1 MKARYKFWYATI
13 FSILIL
19 NACKKDGDM
28 NSKELSVFI
37 KTAGGDVHV
46 ANLAFRRTPLAVS
59 GDSIAKFPAYLTRE
73 INSDVLVNISIDESL
88 VSNYNSANKTNYIL
102 LPAANY
108 KIVGSAQLTIP
119 AGSVISTDSLRIQLL
134 DRLQL
139 NNDNGYLLPLSIS
152 EISGKDKGAKSS
164 DNYRTVYV
172 VVKST
177 YTNIS
182 DAQLP
187 LTGTFIPRTGWVP
200 SVGSTTA
207 GSLGPAMLDG
217 INTTAWRSSS
227 TSSFAAK
234 WLTIDMGAA
243 QQIKG
248 FVMVPNYVATTENA
262 TAITVSTSTDNVTWT
277 VQGAWKGTGPA
288 ATSSVINPDLKNI
301 NFIVPVQA
309 RYFRFDVTA
318 SNNASRVGIAEL
330 NVVQ

>member
-19 NACKKDGDM
+19 NACKKDGVLD
-28 NSKELSVFI
+28 SKELSAFI
-37 KTAGGDVHV
+37 KTDGGDVHV
-46 ANLAFRRTPLAVS
+46 ANLAFIRTPLTVS
-59 GDSIAKFPAYLTRE
+59 GDSIAKFPAYLTRG
-73 INSDVLVNISIDESL
+73 ISTDVQVNISTDESL
-88 VSNYNSANKTNYIL
+88 VGNYNSTNKTNYVL

-108 KIVGSAQLTIP
+108 KIVGSSALTIP
-119 AGSVISTDSLRIQLL
+119 AGSMVSTDSLRIQLL
-134 DRLQL
+134 NRLQL
-139 NNDNGYLLPLSIS
+139 NDVNGYLLPVSIRD
-152 EISGKDKGAKSS
+152 ISGKDKGAKAS

-177 YTNIS
+177 YTNVS

-187 LTGTFIPRTGWVP
+187 LTGTFISRTGWVP
-200 SVGSTTA
+200 TVGSTTA

-217 INTTAWRSSS
+217 VNTTAWRSSS

-234 WLTIDMGAA
+234 WLSIDMGAA

-262 TAITVSTSTDNVTWT
+262 TGITVSTSMDNLIWT

-288 ATSSVINPDLKNI
+288 ATSSATNPDLKNI
-301 NFIVPVQA
+301 NFIIPVQA
-309 RYFRFDVTA
+309 RYFRFDAT
-318 SNNASRVGIAEL
+318 SSSGGTRVGIAEL